1 MALSDARIKHFYDSN
16 RSVGKTIANS
26 VGWQGH
32 VAWDIYLFY
41 KPTITWTQTLP
52 KPEYWMHQLSDA
64 WAKNDQYRTG
74 DDLKNE
80 LSVSIQKLTM
90 GLSTA
95 AGEEKTLT
103 AEGETG

>member
-1 MALSDARIKHFYDSN
+1 MALSDARIKHFYDNN
-16 RSVGKTIANS
+16 RSVGKTVAES

-80 LSVSIQKLTM
+80 LSVSIQKLTK

-95 AGEEKTLT
+95 AGEEKH
-103 AEGETG
+103 